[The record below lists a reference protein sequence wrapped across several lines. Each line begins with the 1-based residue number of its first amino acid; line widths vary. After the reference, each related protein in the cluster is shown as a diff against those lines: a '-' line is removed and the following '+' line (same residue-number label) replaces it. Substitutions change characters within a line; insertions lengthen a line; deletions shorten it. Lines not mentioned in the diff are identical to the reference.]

1 MDFKNKI
8 VKSSAN
14 KITISNLAGRVVLSN
29 IIENKKKV
37 LEIIKTTEY
46 VENMKN
52 TSCCS
57 RCGNYSVNYVT
68 IPVVIRC
75 KCV

>member
-8 VKSSAN
+8 VKSIAN
-14 KITISNLAGRVVLSN
+14 KMSVSKLSGRVVLSN

-52 TSCCS
+52 TCCS
-57 RCGNYSVNYVT
+57 RCGNYSGNYVT

-75 KCV
+75 KCFS

>member
-8 VKSSAN
+8 VKYSTN
-14 KITISNLAGRVVLSN
+14 KKSISKMAGHIELSN
-29 IIENKKKV
+29 IIENKKQV

-52 TSCCS
+52 TCCS
-57 RCGNYSVNYVT
+57 RCGNYSANCVT
-68 IPVVIRC
+68 IPAVIRC

>member
-1 MDFKNKI
+1 MDLKNKI
-8 VKSSAN
+8 VKYSTN
-14 KITISNLAGRVVLSN
+14 KMSVSKLSGHIELSN